1 MLLQDVIYSVPISHS
16 YVCETKHFCKCE
28 SYQVDYKENEEH
40 IQQSIVKSWSDFPSP
55 IRAFW

>member
-1 MLLQDVIYSVPISHS
+1 MLSQHVIYSVPISHS

-40 IQQSIVKSWSDFPSP
+40 IQQSILKS
-55 IRAFW
+55 